1 MSLFILCSRTRT
13 PRLWDFIRGNNCIKS
28 PGCIHLIAFV
38 DLVTIATEKVSSIRS
53 NSYLLYLESVEEYSK
68 GKIQLLHLNITSQCD
83 NI

>member
-13 PRLWDFIRGNNCIKS
+13 PRLWDVIRGNSCIKS

-38 DLVTIATEKVSSIRS
+38 DLVRDRKGQYYLVEY
-53 NSYLLYLESVEEYSK
+53 YLLYLESVEEYSK
-68 GKIQLLHLNITSQCD
+68 GKIQLLHFNITSQCD

>member
-13 PRLWDFIRGNNCIKS
+13 PRLWDVIRGNSCIIKS

-38 DLVTIATEKVSSIRS
+38 DLVRDRKGQKYPVEY
-53 NSYLLYLESVEEYSK
+53 YLLFMESVEEYSK
-68 GKIQLLHLNITSQCD
+68 GKIELLHLNITSQCD

>member
-13 PRLWDFIRGNNCIKS
+13 PRLWDVIPGNSCIKS

-38 DLVTIATEKVSSIRS
+38 DLVRDRKGQWYPVE
-53 NSYLLYLESVEEYSK
+53 YYWLYLESVEEYSK